1 MSDATRRTF
10 LVAAGAGA
18 AALGVASIA
27 PTAAAAAT
35 TKGSNQPADLPAGE
49 PLVAYVSDASTGELT
64 LLVGER
70 EVLIKDRDLVSRLT
84 SAASK

>member
-1 MSDATRRTF
+1 MSEATRRTF

-18 AALGVASIA
+18 AALGVAAVA
-27 PTAAAAAT
+27 PSSAAAAT
-35 TKGSNQPADLPAGE
+35 TKGSHQPAELPTGE

-70 EVLIKDRDLVSRLT
+70 EVLITDPDLVSRLT
-84 SAASK
+84 SAASE

>member
-18 AALGVASIA
+18 AAIGVATVA
-27 PTAAAAAT
+27 PASAAAAT
-35 TKGSNQPADLPAGE
+35 TKGSNQPAQLPTGE
-49 PLVAYVSDASTGELT
+49 PLVAYVSDASTGEVT

-84 SAASK
+84 SAASE